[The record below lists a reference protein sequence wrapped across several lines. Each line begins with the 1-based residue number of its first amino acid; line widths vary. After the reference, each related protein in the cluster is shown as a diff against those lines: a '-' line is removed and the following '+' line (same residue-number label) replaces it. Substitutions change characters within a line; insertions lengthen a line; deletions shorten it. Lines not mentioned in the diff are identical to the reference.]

1 MRRTLGDAEK
11 LAWLRLAR
19 TPNVGPVTFHELLKR
34 HGDAEAALDALPKLA
49 RRGGRIDPLKIPDAG
64 SVNRE
69 MERLVRAGGV
79 MLASCEPE
87 FPDTLVALDPPPPVI
102 SVLGH
107 PHLLRN
113 ECAAIVGSRNA
124 SAIGLRL
131 ARDFAKGLGQAGFT
145 VVSGMAR
152 GIDSAAHQG
161 SLETGSIAV
170 LAGGLDHIY
179 PRENEALYNELR
191 ERGAIITELPLGY
204 RATARDF
211 PRRNRLVSGLSLGVI
226 VIEAAKRSGSLIT
239 ARLAGEQGRE
249 VMATPGSPLDPRA
262 AGANGLIRDGAALV
276 QSAEE
281 AVEVLRGARRPAVEE
296 PEHDFSAHPDPAAL
310 ETQADQARDTVLAL
324 VSTAPVHRDEL
335 ARQAGLPPATV
346 FAALVELELAGR
358 VRLEPGGAV
367 TLDYSGS
374 AD

>member
-1 MRRTLGDAEK
+1 MRRTPGEAEM
-11 LAWLRLAR
+11 LAWLRLTR
-19 TPNVGPVTFHELLKR
+19 TPNVGPVTFHELIKR
-34 HGDAEAALDALPKLA
+34 YGSAEAALDALPRLA
-49 RRGGRIDPLKIPDAG
+49 ARGGRIDPLKIPDAG
-64 SVNRE
+64 TVKRE
-69 MERLVRAGGV
+69 CDRLERAGGI
-79 MLASCEPE
+79 MLASCDPAY
-87 FPDTLVALDPPPPVI
+87 PNALAALDPPPPVI
-102 SVLGH
+102 SVLGR
-107 PHLLRN
+107 PHLLK
-113 ECAAIVGSRNA
+113 EDCAAIVGSRNA

-131 ARDFAKGLGQAGFT
+131 ARDFASGLGQAGFT
-145 VVSGMAR
+145 IVSGMAR

-161 SLETGSIAV
+161 SLETGSVAV
-170 LAGGLDHIY
+170 LAGGLDHVY
-179 PRENEALYNELR
+179 PRENEALYRDLR
-191 ERGAIITELPLGY
+191 EYGAIISELPLGY

-276 QSAEE
+276 QSAED
-281 AVEVLRGARRPAVEE
+281 AVEVLRGARRPALEE
-296 PEHDFSAHPDPAAL
+296 SGDDFTACPDPAICESQAGEAR
-310 ETQADQARDTVLAL
+310 ETLLGL

-335 ARQAGLPPATV
+335 ARQAGLPSAAV

-358 VRLEPGGAV
+358 VRLEPGGLV

-374 AD
+374 DG